1 MLNVNWEPTRSLPNL
16 LRKDAPEI
24 LKKSYSDQM
33 RASKLP
39 RSRVD
44 MDQLDEKSSRTPTGV
59 TMTPVFNPAT
69 ELKTISFQVSKRPSA
84 DVSARTS
91 LHVTLKASSAAD
103 DARQKDIP
111 EVVGQD
117 MST

>member
-1 MLNVNWEPTRSLPNL
+1 MFNVNWEPTRSLPNL

-44 MDQLDEKSSRTPTGV
+44 MDQLDEKSSRTPTCV

-69 ELKTISFQVSKRPSA
+69 ELKTISFQVSNRPSA

-111 EVVGQD
+111 EAVGQD